1 MLRFAIA
8 PPPTDLSI
16 FVAMVIMRNYIT
28 IVVNILCTSTYKL
41 YERTFYIS
49 YCYPHISYKNIDI
62 IRLNNT
68 QNLTV

>member
-28 IVVNILCTSTYKL
+28 IVVNILCTSINCMNVLSIYRIVT
-41 YERTFYIS
+41 
-49 YCYPHISYKNIDI
+49 HISVTKISI
-62 IRLNNT
+62 L
-68 QNLTV
+68 